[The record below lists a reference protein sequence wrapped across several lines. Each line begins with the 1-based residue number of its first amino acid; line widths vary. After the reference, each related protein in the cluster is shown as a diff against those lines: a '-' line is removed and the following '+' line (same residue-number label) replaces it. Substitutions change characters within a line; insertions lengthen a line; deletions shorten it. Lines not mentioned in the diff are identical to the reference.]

1 MEVSNEARSKGLA
14 GQGFLCSIY
23 FNANTNTLRLENTCH
38 VGVILNC
45 QAFSEYVHGAIRS
58 AILLWEI

>member
-1 MEVSNEARSKGLA
+1 MEVSTEARRKGLA
-14 GQGFLCSIY
+14 GQGFLRSIY
-23 FNANTNTLRLENTCH
+23 FATNTNTPRLENACH